1 MDVNG
6 INTTQAGNTAP
17 VPQAGSNAELGKDEF
32 LKLLITQ
39 LRHQDPLNP
48 MEGTEFASQ
57 LAEFNSVEQLINLN
71 EQVTGLTEAQ
81 DQMSNGLHNSLAA
94 TLTGKQVK
102 AMSEEIGVSSEPA
115 VVQYRLQQLASEV
128 NIEVRDVNGNLVR
141 SDVLENIGQGDHQW
155 AWDGKSNAGQQVPE
169 GSYSIS
175 LSASNGDQQVG
186 SLTFTE
192 GIVDRV
198 RFTGEGV
205 KLLVNGMLLPLS
217 DVEEIGSGT

>member
-1 MDVNG
+1 MNVNG
-6 INTTQAGNTAP
+6 INTTQQGNP
-17 VPQAGSNAELGKDEF
+17 VKPDITNADLGKDEF

-71 EQVTGLTEAQ
+71 DQVTGLTEAQ
-81 DQMSNGLHNSLAA
+81 DQMSSGLHNSLAA

-115 VVQYRLQQLASEV
+115 EIQYRLQQLASEV
-128 NIEVRDVNGNLVR
+128 EIEIRDVTGTVIR
-141 SDVLENIGQGDHQW
+141 TETLENIGQGDHQW
-155 AWDGKSNAGQQVPE
+155 SWDGKTDAGQPVPE
-169 GSYSIS
+169 GSYSMS
-175 LSASNGDQQVG
+175 LSARNGDQKVN

-192 GIVDRV
+192 GIVERV

-205 KLLVNGMLLPLS
+205 KLLVNGMLVPLS
-217 DVEEIGSGT
+217 DVEEIGS

>member
-6 INTTQAGNTAP
+6 INAIQAGNPEKQPIT
-17 VPQAGSNAELGKDEF
+17 NAELGKEEF

-57 LAEFNSVEQLINLN
+57 LAQFNSVEQLINLN
-71 EQVTGLTEAQ
+71 DKVSNLAEAQ
-81 DQMSNGLHNSLAA
+81 DLMSSGLHNSLAA

-102 AMSEEIGVSSEPA
+102 AISEQIGVGPEPA
-115 VVQYRLQQLASEV
+115 GIHFRLQQLASEV
-128 NIEVRDVNGNLVR
+128 KISIRDTNGSVIR
-141 SDVLENIGQGDHQW
+141 SETLENIGKGDHQW
-155 AWDGKSNAGQQVPE
+155 QWDGNTDNGRQVPE
-169 GSYSIS
+169 GSYSIQ
-175 LSASNGDQQVG
+175 LSATNGDQQVK

-192 GIVDRV
+192 GTVERV

-205 KLLVNGMLLPLS
+205 QLLVNGVFLPLS
-217 DVEEIGSGT
+217 DVEEIGV